1 MTDTSARFALPLIL
15 PGQAQ
20 KEIFHNE
27 ALTRIDAA
35 LHGCVEEGPRPD
47 PPAAPAPGQSWLVG
61 ASATGAWA
69 GREDALASWT
79 AGGWRFVA
87 PVPGML
93 VWNLDP
99 GYWLYWTGSAWSDG
113 SLPAS
118 ALVIAGQQ
126 VVGPRLENVPSP
138 SGGTIIDTEARAAI
152 DALIATLKSHGLIES

>member
-1 MTDTSARFALPLIL
+1 MPDTSARFALPLIL

-35 LHGCVEEGPRPD
+35 LYACVEEGPRAD
-47 PPAAPAPGQSWLVG
+47 PPAGPAPGQSWLVG
-61 ASATGAWA
+61 AGATGAWA
-69 GREDALASWT
+69 GEEGKLASWT

-93 VWNLDP
+93 VWNIDP
-99 GYWLYWTGSAWSDG
+99 GYWIHWTGSAWSDG
-113 SLPAS
+113 DLPAS

-138 SGGTIIDTEARAAI
+138 SGGTTIDAEARAAI
-152 DALIATLKSHGLIES
+152 DAVIATLKSHGLIES